1 MQILIIL
8 AYFVQISQLLDTL
21 QVLPGVMGHG
31 HIALFRSLLIGN
43 LNFSGVQRIQ
53 SWPFVGKK
61 LGDSNRQD
69 LVFIRPPGI
78 QEGGFELR
86 LDNVWFCRVLLLFK
100 IKAQTDSGIKE
111 FECAYVSVL
120 EQYTGRHVPGMH
132 IMHIMITLAYSDYF
146 AYYDNFIINRMDR
159 GYKLGDDL

>member
-1 MQILIIL
+1 
-8 AYFVQISQLLDTL
+8 
-21 QVLPGVMGHG
+21 MGHG

-43 LNFSGVQRIQ
+43 SNFSGVQRIQ

-100 IKAQTDSGIKE
+100 IKAQTDSGLKE

-120 EQYTGRHVPGMH
+120 EQYTGRRAPGMH
-132 IMHIMITLAYSDYF
+132 IMHILIILAYSDYSCLF
-146 AYYDNFIINRMDR
+146 
-159 GYKLGDDL
+159 